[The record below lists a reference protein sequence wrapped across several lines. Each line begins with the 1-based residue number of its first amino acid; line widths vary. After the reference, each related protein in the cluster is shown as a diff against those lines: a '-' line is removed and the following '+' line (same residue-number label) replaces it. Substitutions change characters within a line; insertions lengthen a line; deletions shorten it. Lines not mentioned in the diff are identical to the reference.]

1 MSDTNG
7 AAAPPSDAGGA
18 PQDAGSSDSSFTLND
33 DTMYADY
40 DEVETPPDSPTP
52 GSEGTGAPGTQT
64 VPQTVQPGAPA
75 PGTPPTQPTQQPA
88 QPAPGQAPGQQAP
101 QQPTQTEAGSQ
112 TPAGGGAPRIYTPG
126 ELASQ
131 LGQNRETMIDAL
143 ASQKFQLSPKEIEQ
157 LEVDAVGVLPKIMA
171 RVYFDATVNGLQ
183 QMANMVPR
191 MVEHVVQTRLT
202 ETQAESDFHSEW
214 PNIDRNNAQHM
225 NVVAQLANSFRQMN
239 PGASK
244 ADAIRYVGQA
254 ATSFLGLQMPQRGNG
269 AGRPA
274 AAAPAR
280 RTSPPFAPA
289 AATGMRPMPG
299 QETARPQNPFDGM
312 GMNFDE

>member
-18 PQDAGSSDSSFTLND
+18 PQDVGSSDSSFTLND

-64 VPQTVQPGAPA
+64 VPQTAQPGAPA
-75 PGTPPTQPTQQPA
+75 PGAAAQPSQQPTQQQTAPQGQSTQQPA
-88 QPAPGQAPGQQAP
+88 QP
-101 QQPTQTEAGSQ
+101 TEGSQ
-112 TPAGGGAPRIYTPG
+112 TPTPAGGGAPRIYTPG